1 MKNLTETL
9 QDILTISTILGG
21 LSSIWFFWE
30 KITPL
35 YKSLISRDSKKEEE
49 FDLLSLS
56 DDEFSL
62 FEKILKNSTADIFL
76 PTSETEA
83 YLCNSF
89 VNKMLLIKLKDSS
102 YKPTK
107 KCKYLL
113 DAIK

>member
-1 MKNLTETL
+1 M
-9 QDILTISTILGG
+9 DILGISTILGG
-21 LSSIWFFWE
+21 LSAIWYFGE
-30 KITPL
+30 KITPW
-35 YKSLISRDSKKEEE
+35 YKSLISRVSQKKEK

-76 PTSETEA
+76 PTSETES
-83 YLCNSF
+83 YICNSF
-89 VNKMLLIKLKDSS
+89 VNKGLLIKLKDSS

-107 KCKYLL
+107 KCKFLL